1 MYLHFDSR
9 VCQRVNR
16 VEAVIGSDILRELSR
31 KIDNKKRQ
39 LPAMGNWRN
48 KNDYD
53 SSALVGM
60 IMPISSH
67 ISPEEEQD
75 FF

>member
-1 MYLHFDSR
+1 M
-9 VCQRVNR
+9 NR
-16 VEAVIGSDILRELSR
+16 KEAAIGSDILRELSR

-39 LPAMGNWRN
+39 LPATGNWRN

-60 IMPISSH
+60 IMPIGSH
-67 ISPEEEQD
+67 TSPEEGQG

>member
-1 MYLHFDSR
+1 M
-9 VCQRVNR
+9 NR
-16 VEAVIGSDILRELSR
+16 NEAGIGSDILRKISR
-31 KIDNKKRQ
+31 KIDSKKRQ

-53 SSALVGM
+53 SSVLVGM
-60 IMPISSH
+60 IMPIGSH
-67 ISPEEEQD
+67 ISPEEGQG

>member
-1 MYLHFDSR
+1 
-9 VCQRVNR
+9 VNR
-16 VEAVIGSDILRELSR
+16 NEEGIGTDILHVLSR
-31 KIDNKKRQ
+31 KTGSKKRQ
-39 LPAMGNWRN
+39 FPIMRNWRD

-60 IMPISSH
+60 IMPIGSH
-67 ISPEEEQD
+67 ISPEEGQG

>member
-1 MYLHFDSR
+1 M
-9 VCQRVNR
+9 
-16 VEAVIGSDILRELSR
+16 GTDILQVLSR
-31 KIDNKKRQ
+31 KTGSKKRQ

-53 SSALVGM
+53 SSVLVGM
-60 IMPISSH
+60 IMPIGSH

-75 FF
+75 FFNWCSSWVL

>member
-1 MYLHFDSR
+1 M
-9 VCQRVNR
+9 NR
-16 VEAVIGSDILRELSR
+16 KEVGSGSDILRELSR

-60 IMPISSH
+60 IMPIDSR
-67 ISPEEEQD
+67 ISPEEAQD

>member
-1 MYLHFDSR
+1 
-9 VCQRVNR
+9 VNR
-16 VEAVIGSDILRELSR
+16 KEEGIGTDILHVLSR
-31 KIDNKKRQ
+31 KTGSKKRQ
-39 LPAMGNWRN
+39 FPAMGNWRN

-60 IMPISSH
+60 IMPIGSH
-67 ISPEEEQD
+67 TSPEEGQG

>member
-1 MYLHFDSR
+1 M
-9 VCQRVNR
+9 NR
-16 VEAVIGSDILRELSR
+16 KEAEIGIDILRELSR

-53 SSALVGM
+53 SSVLVGM
-60 IMPISSH
+60 IMPIGSH
-67 ISPEEEQD
+67 T
-75 FF
+75 

>member
-1 MYLHFDSR
+1 M
-9 VCQRVNR
+9 NR
-16 VEAVIGSDILRELSR
+16 KEAGIDSDILRTPSR

-39 LPAMGNWRN
+39 LPATGNWRN

>member
-1 MYLHFDSR
+1 M
-9 VCQRVNR
+9 NR
-16 VEAVIGSDILRELSR
+16 KEAGIGIDILRELSR
-31 KIDNKKRQ
+31 KIDSKKHQFPIMR
-39 LPAMGNWRN
+39 NWRN

-60 IMPISSH
+60 IIPIGSH
-67 ISPEEEQD
+67 TSPEEGQG

>member
-1 MYLHFDSR
+1 
-9 VCQRVNR
+9 VNR
-16 VEAVIGSDILRELSR
+16 KEAGIGIDILRELSR

-53 SSALVGM
+53 SSV
-60 IMPISSH
+60 
-67 ISPEEEQD
+67 
-75 FF
+75 

>member
-1 MYLHFDSR
+1 M
-9 VCQRVNR
+9 
-16 VEAVIGSDILRELSR
+16 EAEIGSDILRELSR
-31 KIDNKKRQ
+31 KIDRKKRQ

-53 SSALVGM
+53 SSVLVRM
-60 IMPISSH
+60 IMPIDSH
-67 ISPEEEQD
+67 TPPEEGQD

>member
-1 MYLHFDSR
+1 
-9 VCQRVNR
+9 VGN
-16 VEAVIGSDILRELSR
+16 GSDILRELSR
-31 KIDNKKRQ
+31 KIDRKKRQ
-39 LPAMGNWRN
+39 FPVIGNRRN

-60 IMPISSH
+60 IMLIGNHTFPT
-67 ISPEEEQD
+67 EEQG